1 VAEVEVEVEVAVREG
16 EEAGDEAEEEAEDE
30 ARRRE
35 GPPRRERQSRHGFLL
50 PRHSRCGVCR
60 CAAWDGGGEGC
71 GHLLGTS
78 WQKVLWLPAFGGEK
92 PGRTMMESATG
103 DGERRQRERLPR
115 RGRGGRTWS
124 RAFVCAG
131 GEDWGGGRGPPHAG
145 VAYIIRTVRLTLF
158 LLEITNSS
166 IQLYVVK
173 HKRHVFY
180 WGVNTSLEQ
189 INMIQILV
197 YMNNFNFN
205 FLPFKYERAG
215 EVKLDCLQQYSVKGP
230 VPLI

>member
-1 VAEVEVEVEVAVREG
+1 MKH
-16 EEAGDEAEEEAEDE
+16 GDEKG
-30 ARRRE
+30 RRVENGRAAMVFCCRVTR
-35 GPPRRERQSRHGFLL
+35 GAVSAAVLRGM
-50 PRHSRCGVCR
+50 GVGSF
-60 CAAWDGGGEGC
+60 W
-71 GHLLGTS
+71 LGTS

-173 HKRHVFY
+173 HKRHAFY
-180 WGVNTSLEQ
+180 WRVDMSLEQ
-189 INMIQILV
+189 INII
-197 YMNNFNFN
+197 
-205 FLPFKYERAG
+205 
-215 EVKLDCLQQYSVKGP
+215 
-230 VPLI
+230 